1 MFERYVNTLEDAA
14 SILRVLYLY
23 FQKKDDTTAWLL
35 GVIDGSLS
43 TMNPQLLC
51 ANISVILVA

>member
-14 SILRVLYLY
+14 SITSALYLY
-23 FQKKDDTTAWLL
+23 LQKKDDTTVWLL

-43 TMNPQLLC
+43 SMKPQLLF